1 MEMLQYSF
9 MQRALVAGMII
20 GIICPLIGIFLV
32 LRRLS
37 LIGEALAHVSLA
49 GVATGLITGLNPTL
63 IGLGF
68 SLAGTLSIEYFRK
81 TYERYAELAIAILMA
96 AGMSLAIILIS
107 LGQGNTATIFSF
119 LFGSIIAVSPTDLA
133 IIAIIGAVVVLATGL
148 LYQQLFYIS
157 FDEESAHLAGIP
169 TATINL
175 IFVVLVAMT
184 VAVSMRIVGVL
195 LVSSLM
201 TIPVAASLQ
210 IARSFKSAVWVS
222 LFMAQVSVIVGL
234 VSAFYLDLAPGGTII
249 LTSLALLGLTIGAK
263 KCGIKIRQGTPA

>member
-263 KCGIKIRQGTPA
+263 KCGIKTRQGTPA